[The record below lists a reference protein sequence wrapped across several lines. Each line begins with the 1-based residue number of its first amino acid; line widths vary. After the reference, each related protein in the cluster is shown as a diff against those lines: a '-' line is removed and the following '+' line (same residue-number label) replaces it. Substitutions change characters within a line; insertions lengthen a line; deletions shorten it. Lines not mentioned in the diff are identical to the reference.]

1 MAPLT
6 PHWKQPSHP
15 IIQEVIINDKE
26 YSSKS
31 LSKVALPPFA
41 VFAKMA
47 FPPCTVA
54 AEPTSGESKEQRKMP
69 LLLASSF
76 PARLHQEVKNPAVL
90 RNPDTIFDTAS
101 LNILAGPKG
110 LQPGDE
116 LTFFYPSTEWSM
128 AQPFTCLCNRPSC
141 RGTISGAK
149 DMKPSQLE
157 GLWLSPHIRLLLE
170 NPQQGENS
178 ISSTASKHLD
188 ETLKQE
194 LDNGRRSIGVGG
206 EVNGSGAGERGPTSR
221 ELSGEMGGDTIVVK
235 V

>member
-15 IIQEVIINDKE
+15 AIQQVITNDKE

-54 AEPTSGESKEQRKMP
+54 EEPTYATVQMGVNSHLSLNSDLVYINHSCEPS
-69 LLLASSF
+69 L
-76 PARLHQEVKNPAVL
+76 
-90 RNPDTIFDTAS
+90 IFDTAS

-170 NPQQGENS
+170 NAQQGEAS
-178 ISSTASKHLD
+178 ISSTASKYLD
-188 ETLKQE
+188 EALKQE
-194 LDNGRRSIGVGG
+194 RDNGRRSIGVGG

-221 ELSGEMGGDTIVVK
+221 ELSGKMGGDTIFVK